1 MKHQNISEQVVS
13 YILSSDL
20 EQLSQLTCYQ
30 IAERFNINI
39 SYLSWRFKKDT
50 NFSLFDFIEQ
60 EKIIRAK
67 VLIRTRK
74 DLSIVE
80 ISKMF
85 GLEKTDQFRD
95 RFKKYFFITPGKY
108 RRLRKNHQN

>member
-13 YILSSDL
+13 YILSRDL
-20 EQLSQLTCYQ
+20 KKLSQLTCYK
-30 IAERFNINI
+30 IAQQFNINI
-39 SYLSWRFKKDT
+39 SYLSGKFKKDT

-60 EKIIRAK
+60 EKIMRAK
-67 VLIRTRK
+67 ILLNTRN

-85 GLEKTDQFRD
+85 GLEKTDQFRN

-108 RRLRKNHQN
+108 RRLDKNHKN